1 MTNYFGTVLS
11 IDFES
16 ALQLVTDTLKEK
28 GFGIVTEMDVQSI
41 FKNKLE
47 VDFRPYKILGA
58 CHPVF
63 AHRALKIND
72 KVGTLLPCNV
82 IIQELESKDG
92 QPEIEISIV
101 DPLAAFSTGNN
112 NPLEYLAVE
121 VSKILEDV
129 IREMVKKTIA
139 MK

>member
-28 GFGIVTEMDVQSI
+28 GFGIVTEMDMQSI
-41 FKNKLE
+41 FRNKLD

-63 AHRALKIND
+63 AHRALKINN
-72 KVGTLLPCNV
+72 KAGTLLPCNV
-82 IIQELESKDG
+82 IVQELEKING
-92 QPEIEISIV
+92 QSEVEISIV
-101 DPLAAFSTGNN
+101 DPLASFTTGSDNA
-112 NPLEYLAVE
+112 LEYLAVE
-121 VSKILEDV
+121 VSRILESV
-129 IREMVKKTIA
+129 IREIVEKTIA
-139 MK
+139 IT